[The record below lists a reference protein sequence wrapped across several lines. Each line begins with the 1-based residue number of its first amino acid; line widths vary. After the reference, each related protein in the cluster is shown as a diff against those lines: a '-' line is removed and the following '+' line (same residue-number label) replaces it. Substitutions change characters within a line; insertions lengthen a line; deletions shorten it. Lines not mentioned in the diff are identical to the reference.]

1 MFMKTIAVTGGSG
14 KAGRATIKE
23 LLSAGYAVRN
33 IDMHAPAEH
42 LCEFARTD
50 LNQLGETI
58 EAMHGCD
65 AVVHLA
71 ANPDPRGRSEEVMFR
86 TNTGSTY
93 NVFRAA
99 QVLNMPRVVWAS
111 SETVLGLP
119 FDRRPPA
126 SAPATEETIAPES
139 SYALSKLVSEEMAR
153 QFASWSGATYVG
165 LRFSNIMEPHDY
177 ARFEGWQNDPH
188 ARKWNF
194 WGYVDARDVA
204 QSCRLGLES
213 TLTGAEVFVIAAA
226 DTCMRRSNADLMAE
240 VFPHIQLTPG
250 LGDNETLLSI
260 SKARRMLGYNPKHSW
275 RD

>member
-1 MFMKTIAVTGGSG
+1 MKTIAVTGGTG
-14 KAGRATIKE
+14 KAGRATINE
-23 LLSAGYAVRN
+23 LLNAGYAVRN
-33 IDMHAPAEH
+33 IDIAPPVERVCDF
-42 LCEFARTD
+42 LKTD

-58 EAMHGCD
+58 EALHGCD

-99 QVLNMPRVVWAS
+99 QVLGMPRVVWAS

-119 FDRRPPA
+119 FERRPPA
-126 SAPATEETIAPES
+126 IAPVNEETIAPES
-139 SYALSKLVSEEMAR
+139 SYAMSKLISEEMAR
-153 QFASWSGATYVG
+153 QFASWTGATYVS

-177 ARFEGWQNDPH
+177 ARFESWQNDPH

-204 QSCRLGLES
+204 HSCRRGLEAS
-213 TLTGAEVFVIAAA
+213 LSGAEVFVIAAA
-226 DTCMRRSNADLMAE
+226 DTCMRRSNAELMAE
-240 VFPHIQLTPG
+240 VFPHIALAPG
-250 LGDNETLLSI
+250 LAANETLLSI
-260 SKARRMLGYNPKHSW
+260 TKAKRMLGYAPRHSW
-275 RD
+275 RG